1 MAGSS
6 EDAERVVLVDTV
18 SAAVAVDKPR
28 STIRRWAHEG
38 RFERKGSDAAGRAL
52 YSLADVYRAA
62 VEVRNRKGKQ

>member
-1 MAGSS
+1 MTDG
-6 EDAERVVLVDTV
+6 EERVVLVDSV

-38 RFERKGSDAAGRAL
+38 RFERKGRDAGGRAL

-62 VEVRNRKGKQ
+62 AEVRYGKGKT